1 LIGYGKLNLPENT
14 IIEGIIS
21 EPEKAADLLTKTF
34 KNPPWGKITARRV
47 YASLPESKMFTR
59 VIELPKL
66 DLKDIEEAIKYEM
79 DQSIPIPSDD
89 LYFDWKKI
97 DESKDKLIVLL
108 AAAPKSIINSYVQL
122 FELLKME
129 PAALEMSMAAI
140 ARSMISNKNQVEPVL
155 ILDLGDRSSNIAVFD
170 SNLKVTGSHPIGG
183 GTIKEL
189 ISTALSKSDKEAAL
203 LVRSGI
209 EKETEASK
217 IIKNEVDKLITE
229 AKRTIDYYEDKN
241 VDSKVK
247 KILVC
252 GGLGFLPGL
261 TKYLAEKLKLEA
273 TVGNPWVN
281 ISVYPLKPVPKE
293 EAPGYAAAIG
303 LALRGINHE

>member
-1 LIGYGKLNLPENT
+1 
-14 IIEGIIS
+14 
-21 EPEKAADLLTKTF
+21 LTKTF
-34 KNPPWGKITARRV
+34 KNPPWGKITGKRV
-47 YASLPESKMFTR
+47 YASLPESKMFNR

-79 DQSIPIPSDD
+79 DQSIPIPADD

-97 DESKDKLIVLL
+97 DESKDKLVILL
-108 AAAPKSIINSYVQL
+108 AAAPKSIVNSYVQL
-122 FELLKME
+122 FQALKME

-140 ARSMISNKNQVEPVL
+140 TRSMVSNKNQVEPVL
-155 ILDLGDRSSNIAVFD
+155 ILDLGDLASNVAVFD
-170 SNLKVTGSHPIGG
+170 SNIKVTGSHPIGG

-189 ISTALSKSDKEAAL
+189 ITSELGKSDKEAAL
-203 LVRSGI
+203 LVRAGI
-209 EKETEASK
+209 EKDTPASK
-217 IIKNEVDKLITE
+217 IVKSEIDKLIVE

-241 VDSKVK
+241 DGSRVK
-247 KILVC
+247 RILIC

-261 TKYLAEKLKLEA
+261 PKYLTEKLKLDA
-273 TVGNPWVN
+273 TAGNPWVN

-303 LALRGINHE
+303 LALRGLEND

>member
-1 LIGYGKLNLPENT
+1 
-14 IIEGIIS
+14 
-21 EPEKAADLLTKTF
+21 
-34 KNPPWGKITARRV
+34 
-47 YASLPESKMFTR
+47 MFTR